1 MTALVSVMN
10 KHAVVIA
17 ADSAITVTTPYGV
30 TTQHPYRKLL
40 VNKA

>member
-17 ADSAITVTTPYGV
+17 ADSAITVTTPYGPKV
-30 TTQHPYRKLL
+30 INSA
-40 VNKA
+40 NKVFLKQR